1 MVIVVVDDERVNI
14 IYWREYAKG
23 YVHSTSPAIDD
34 EFHHNPGCIQCE
46 FTAMRLEFLAHSSM
60 YTQHFSCFN
69 LRNCSQENMQNGI
82 S

>member
-1 MVIVVVDDERVNI
+1 MVIVVVNDERVNI

-46 FTAMRLEFLAHSSM
+46 LRQRSSVGRLKFAAYCHAIGVFG
-60 YTQHFSCFN
+60 T
-69 LRNCSQENMQNGI
+69 
-82 S
+82 

>member
-46 FTAMRLEFLAHSSM
+46 LRQRSSVGRLKFAAYCHAIGVFG
-60 YTQHFSCFN
+60 T
-69 LRNCSQENMQNGI
+69 
-82 S
+82 